1 MPWPTTS
8 VRIVWRIDRPRP
20 HFRPLTPSY
29 PQGVVT
35 PQKTWSAKRERQ
47 YEHIKESL
55 LQRGESMEASPS
67 SINDMSSGRRG
78 GLRSHKGPGGRTL
91 LQLCNEASMLETPPV
106 AASKARA
113 VAPLLVSG
121 IDLIARSRLLTVS
134 VDALLVRV
142 ASLLSGARIS
152 VVVVC
157 DGAGAAAYNHPMN
170 ALAMRKTLGL

>member
-1 MPWPTTS
+1 M
-8 VRIVWRIDRPRP
+8 
-20 HFRPLTPSY
+20 
-29 PQGVVT
+29 
-35 PQKTWSAKRERQ
+35 PQKTWNAKRERQ

-55 LQRGESMEASPS
+55 LQRGEPEPLAEEIAARVVNKERAQHSESMEASPS

-78 GLRSHKGPGGRTL
+78 GMRSHKGPGGRTL
-91 LQLCNEASMLETPPV
+91 LQLCNEAPMPETPPV
-106 AASKARA
+106 AASKAGA

-121 IDLIARSRLLTVS
+121 IDLIARLRLLTMP
-134 VDALLVRV
+134 VDALLVGV

-170 ALAMRKTLGL
+170 ARAMRKTLDL